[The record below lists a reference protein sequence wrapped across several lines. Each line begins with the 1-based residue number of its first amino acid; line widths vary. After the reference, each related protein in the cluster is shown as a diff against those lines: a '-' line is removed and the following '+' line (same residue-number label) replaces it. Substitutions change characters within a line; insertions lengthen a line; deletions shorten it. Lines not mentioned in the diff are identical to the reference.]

1 MKKGIMGRDEMQSPS
16 VSLARLRNDAEDPYQ
31 NLANAIVCVAAD
43 DYRTALEKGDTSLM
57 LSLQRFFRSA
67 WCGTLTGIDTES
79 LMESLNEEYKARL
92 LKALW
97 SCAHKRRE
105 VYP

>member
-43 DYRTALEKGDTSLM
+43 DYRTALRQHDELLIS
-57 LSLQRFFRSA
+57 SLQRFFRSA
-67 WCGTLTGIDTES
+67 WCSVLTGIDTEL
-79 LMESLNEEYKARL
+79 LMEALNKEHQGRL
-92 LKALW
+92 A
-97 SCAHKRRE
+97 A
-105 VYP
+105 VNV